1 MNVTIAELDRMHIN
15 DLHDDD
21 LIMIWDTSDH
31 NRRSELEDKYGATK
45 NLPSSIK
52 SFRVGDLRDRLLDS
66 VRVELKKN
74 GWGLL

>member
-31 NRRSELEDKYGATK
+31 NRRSELKDKYGENE
-45 NLPSSIK
+45 NLPPSSK
-52 SFRVGDLRDRLLDS
+52 SLRVGDLYAKFLDRVKVD
-66 VRVELKKN
+66 LKKN
-74 GWGLL
+74 VTRLV